1 MPTVAKLYVQRA
13 TVKAWRMHPWDAGKD
28 RHVLQFVEGYPAD
41 ERERPGKTLAK
52 RAPTTS
58 GPETNQRPA
67 MVTVSVQ
74 EYDIADLRPVFGK
87 DAERTCSTEPRPS
100 DEIRASVRS

>member
-1 MPTVAKLYVQRA
+1 MPEKTG
-13 TVKAWRMHPWDAGKD
+13 TSCSSWKAIPPTNGSAQGSHSR
-28 RHVLQFVEGYPAD
+28 
-41 ERERPGKTLAK
+41 K

-58 GPETNQRPA
+58 GPDTNQRPA

-87 DAERTCSTEPRPS
+87 DAE
-100 DEIRASVRS
+100 

>member
-13 TVKAWRMHPWDAGKD
+13 TVKAWRTHPCDAGKD
-28 RHVLQFVEGYPAD
+28 RDVLQFVEGDPAD
-41 ERERPGKTLAK
+41 KRERPGKPPAK

-58 GPETNQRPA
+58 GPDTNQRPA

-87 DAERTCSTEPRPS
+87 DAE
-100 DEIRASVRS
+100 